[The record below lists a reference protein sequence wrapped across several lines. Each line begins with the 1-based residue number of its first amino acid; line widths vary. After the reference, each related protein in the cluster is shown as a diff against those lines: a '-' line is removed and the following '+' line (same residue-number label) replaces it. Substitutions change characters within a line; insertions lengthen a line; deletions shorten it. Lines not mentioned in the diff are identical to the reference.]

1 MATITERY
9 RKNGKKVFRV
19 EIRIKGN
26 PTLSKSFCKRS
37 EANEWAKQQEVKLQ
51 KGCVVTL
58 DADRQ
63 SICTII
69 DIFREE
75 VVSRMRKST
84 RVNYENQL
92 DWFDKHIG
100 QLSLRRLALS
110 DHSA

>member
-1 MATITERY
+1 M
-9 RKNGKKVFRV
+9 
-19 EIRIKGN
+19 
-26 PTLSKSFCKRS
+26 
-37 EANEWAKQQEVKLQ
+37 VK
-51 KGCVVTL
+51 L

-63 SICTII
+63 TIRTII
-69 DIFREE
+69 NVFREE
-75 VVSRMRKST
+75 IVAGMKKST